1 MSARKD
7 KLPMDSEMAR
17 ERIQLYLYDELGVQ
31 ERLEIERACDEDEDF
46 RVLFEDEQSFLS
58 GLDRPAPIAPPE
70 ALLAECRHNLM
81 RAVYLEEMDR
91 EVVPSAGGVGG
102 WWQQLTAGFGAW
114 RIGWQPAMA
123 AAFVA
128 AGFLLG
134 RADVFSPDATE
145 QTSLVS
151 SLAGSAEIQSVQVDP
166 EFGQVRIVLEERKV
180 VSGASDDPEIQRLLL
195 SAFRESNSGTR
206 LASLEVLRRD
216 AGNHDVQREILRSML
231 EDENPGVRFE
241 ALDAVRVSS
250 HDPEVQRALFQAVLS
265 DPNPG
270 MRVQAI
276 QLLTANPNRGMVGA
290 FQNVIEQQQSLFVQ
304 QRVERVLQDLG
315 ASVEHH

>member
-31 ERLEIERACDEDEDF
+31 ERLEIERACDVDDDF
-46 RVLFEDEQSFLS
+46 RTLFEDAKSFLA
-58 GLDRPAPIAPPE
+58 GLDRPEPTPPPE

-91 EVVPSAGGVGG
+91 EVASEPHRVGG

-114 RIGWQPAMA
+114 RFAWQPTMA
-123 AAFVA
+123 AALVA
-128 AGFLLG
+128 AGFMLG
-134 RADVFSPDATE
+134 RVNM
-145 QTSLVS
+145 TSSEGVERASIVS
-151 SLAGSAEIQSVQVDP
+151 SLSGPGEVQSVQVDP
-166 EFGQVRIVLEERKV
+166 EFGQVRIVIEERKV
-180 VSGASDDPEIQRLLL
+180 ISGAADDPEIQRLLL
-195 SAFRESNSGTR
+195 STIRESHSGTR

-216 AGNHDVQREILRSML
+216 SRNQDVQRELLRSML
-231 EDENPGVRFE
+231 EDENVGVRLK

-250 HDPEVQRALFQAVLS
+250 KDPNVQRALFQAVLS
-265 DPNPG
+265 DPNAG

-290 FQNVIEQQQSLFVQ
+290 FQNVIEQEQNPFVKQS
-304 QRVERVLQDLG
+304 VERVLQDLG